1 MAIDSIHVG
10 WQWDY
15 GRDRLAFV
23 RARILGVES
32 RSGLDSASGYGSIN
46 TPLQTGSV
54 AGVVVTGFTV
64 GGNL

>member
-1 MAIDSIHVG
+1 MTIYSC
-10 WQWDY
+10 WQWDS

-32 RSGLDSASGYGSIN
+32 RSGLDSASGYSSIN